1 MLLTFSLV
9 SGILEM
15 GKEKELAIF
24 IYSSGAK
31 MGIFGLLIRQNY
43 IMFVKMSELRDFR
56 VLDFWGHKFILRQ
69 AGLEI
74 IYAPRNREGRHTL
87 RRDGLINDLPHT
99 TRTWHGKRYLRFMKR
114 LAFVMLS

>member
-1 MLLTFSLV
+1 MLLTFSLG

-31 MGIFGLLIRQNY
+31 MGIFGRLIRQSY

-69 AGLEI
+69 VEMEI
-74 IYAPRNREGRHTL
+74 FRAHPTFGVI
-87 RRDGLINDLPHT
+87 
-99 TRTWHGKRYLRFMKR
+99 
-114 LAFVMLS
+114 

>member
-1 MLLTFSLV
+1 MLLTFLLGL
-9 SGILEM
+9 GILEM

-56 VLDFWGHKFILRQ
+56 VLDFWGHKIILRQ
-69 AGLEI
+69 PRQEEI
-74 IYAPRNREGRHTL
+74 TL
-87 RRDGLINDLPHT
+87 QETEKAATPYGET
-99 TRTWHGKRYLRFMKR
+99 
-114 LAFVMLS
+114 A

>member
-1 MLLTFSLV
+1 MLLTFSLG

-56 VLDFWGHKFILRQ
+56 VLDFWGHKFILQ
-69 AGLEI
+69 QVGLERN
-74 IYAPRNREGRHTL
+74 YAPRNREGRHTL
-87 RRDGLINDLPHT
+87 RRDGPINDLPFA
-99 TRTWHGKRYLRFMKR
+99 RTAAGQN
-114 LAFVMLS
+114 AICAS

>member
-1 MLLTFSLV
+1 
-9 SGILEM
+9 
-15 GKEKELAIF
+15 
-24 IYSSGAK
+24 

-87 RRDGLINDLPHT
+87 RRDGPINDLPHT
-99 TRTWHGKRYLRFMKR
+99 TRTWHGKRYFRFMKR